1 MSPPLSAPLRK
12 TSKVCPAQLGRKG
25 VFPAEGVVPRIPRG
39 CAASSSL
46 CARRLHATWAVMYS
60 IFREEMNARQ
70 TGRTD
75 GMLAE
80 ECCVLV
86 AVHHLAMSSG

>member
-1 MSPPLSAPLRK
+1 MLRYVK
-12 TSKVCPAQLGRKG
+12 LAKFARPSWDGKG
-25 VFPAEGVVPRIPRG
+25 FLPAEGVVPRIPRG
-39 CAASSSL
+39 CAASSSF